1 MNKLPTRGQK
11 LGGLISQGRDRTHK
25 PKCLNEC
32 PQVYVSIQ
40 LCAFTYNFNVTKSVN
55 VRT

>member
-1 MNKLPTRGQK
+1 MNKRLPRGQK
-11 LGGLISQGRDRTHK
+11 LGGLISQGRDRTRK
-25 PKCLNEC
+25 TKCLNEG

-40 LCAFTYNFNVTKSVN
+40 LHAFMYILNVSKYVN